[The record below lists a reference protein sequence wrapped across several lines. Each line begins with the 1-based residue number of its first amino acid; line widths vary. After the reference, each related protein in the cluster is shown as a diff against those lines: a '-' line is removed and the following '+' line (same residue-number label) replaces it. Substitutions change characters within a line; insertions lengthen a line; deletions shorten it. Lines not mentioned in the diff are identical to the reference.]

1 MNIECMDAESPERLP
16 IVIEGQTFEP
26 SAEGLWS
33 LNEIHRGLA
42 LPESKAPSE
51 WNNSV
56 SAELEA
62 SGNFRKVDKVGSFA
76 DQLGTI
82 AYAMWVSTAFYLM
95 VARAFVAMRDDS
107 ILSARMAA
115 LALIEKEKLLVD
127 NMPKADALMSKAAA
141 HGISWTDACRAARI
155 SHSGLAKQYL
165 MSIGK
170 FCRAYDHYKGDYT
183 IRPIPSGFQR
193 GFFKR
198 NAGRFGNADGWKV
211 SASGI
216 VWLEARAGEINAAT
230 VEMKRR
236 NRKPA
241 KRRLAALVITKR
253 AA

>member
-1 MNIECMDAESPERLP
+1 MNIECMDAESTERLP

-56 SAELEA
+56 SADLTA

-76 DQLGTI
+76 DELGTI

-95 VARAFVAMRDDS
+95 VARAFVTMRNDS
-107 ILSARMAA
+107 ILSARMAS
-115 LALIEKEKLLVD
+115 LALIKKEELLAS
-127 NMPKADALMSKAAA
+127 NIPKADALMSKAAA
-141 HGISWTDACRAARI
+141 HGVSWTDACRAARI

-165 MSIGK
+165 LSKGK
-170 FCRAYDHYKGDYT
+170 FCRAFDHDKANYT
-183 IRPIPSGFQR
+183 IRPIPQGFQQ

-198 NAGRFGNADGWKV
+198 HAGPFGNADGWKV

-216 VWLEARAGEINAAT
+216 AWLEGRAGEINAAT
-230 VEMKRR
+230 LEMKRR

-241 KRRLAALVITKR
+241 KKRLAA
-253 AA
+253 

>member
-1 MNIECMDAESPERLP
+1 MNIEFMDAESPERLP

-33 LNEIHRGLA
+33 LTEINKA
-42 LPESKAPSE
+42 LPGLTKPPAQWRGRERDYFERCA
-51 WNNSV
+51 NLHIV
-56 SAELEA
+56 H
-62 SGNFRKVDKVGSFA
+62 G
-76 DQLGTI
+76 DQGGTWATERATI
-82 AYAMWVSTAFYLM
+82 AYAMACSLDFYVM
-95 VARAFVAMRDDS
+95 VVDAFVIMRNDAV
-107 ILSARMAA
+107 LSARMAA
-115 LALIEKEKLLVD
+115 LALIEKEKLLAD

-141 HGISWTDACRAARI
+141 HGVSWTDACRAARI

-165 MSIGK
+165 LSIGK
-170 FCRAYDHYKGDYT
+170 FCRAFDHDKGDYT

-241 KRRLAALVITKR
+241 KRRLAA
-253 AA
+253 